1 MICTLLVEDDRA
13 LASGTEYALSE
24 EGMQVVCADT
34 FTRVQEILGE
44 DSHRFDCVLLD
55 VMLPDADGYQVC
67 QWIKERWP
75 LLPVLFLTALSDEG
89 NVVRGLNLG
98 GDDYITKPFRMKE
111 LVARIHAQIR
121 GSQRRRDMET
131 LMEGAVRQGKEKT
144 AEHSGRETVSEPE
157 GKLQIDHNQFAV
169 LKMGQRVNLTPS
181 EYRLLSEL
189 AAHPGR
195 VLPRQKLIEWLWD
208 VDGAFVDDNT
218 LSVYIRRLR
227 EKLSEL
233 GEESRIQT
241 MRGVGY
247 YWKGKDLCG
256 EENSKD
262 I

>member
-1 MICTLLVEDDRA
+1 MVCVLLVEDDHA
-13 LASGTEYALSE
+13 LASGTEYALTE
-24 EGMQVVCADT
+24 EGMRVKCADT
-34 FTRVQEILGE
+34 FAGVRELLG
-44 DSHRFDCVLLD
+44 DSGGGIDCVLLD
-55 VMLPDADGYQVC
+55 VMLPDTDGYQVC

-111 LVARIHAQIR
+111 LIARIYAR
-121 GSQRRRDMET
+121 TRD
-131 LMEGAVRQGKEKT
+131 AVRLRDEREADDREKT
-144 AEHSGRETVSEPE
+144 DGSLRKEDGVAEDEFR
-157 GKLQIDHNQFAV
+157 IDHNQFAV

-189 AAHPGR
+189 VGHPGR
-195 VLPRQKLIEWLWD
+195 VLARQQLVEWLWD

-233 GEESRIQT
+233 GEENQIQT
-241 MRGVGY
+241 VRGVGY
-247 YWKGKDLCG
+247 CWKGEK
-256 EENSKD
+256 
-262 I
+262 IF